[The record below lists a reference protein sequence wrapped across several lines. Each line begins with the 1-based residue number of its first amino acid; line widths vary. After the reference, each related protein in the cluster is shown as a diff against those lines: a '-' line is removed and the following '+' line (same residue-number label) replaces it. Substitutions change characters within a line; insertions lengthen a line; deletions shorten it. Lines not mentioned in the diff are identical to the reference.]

1 MFFFVENAEI
11 CLQLI
16 LEAFCRKLSPL
27 RKLNLQVSVML
38 RTSACNLSLVF
49 AFFTDF
55 KVVVEYHEVFCGFVT
70 VNLSHFTPEKRWFC
84 LVKYVKIILTQ
95 KKKSKLKSSA
105 TCVLTFALF

>member
-1 MFFFVENAEI
+1 MVFFFVENAEI

-27 RKLNLQVSVML
+27 WKLNLQVSVML
-38 RTSACNLSLVF
+38 RTSARNLSLVF

-55 KVVVEYHEVFCGFVT
+55 KVVVEHHEVFCGFVN

-84 LVKYVKIILTQ
+84 
-95 KKKSKLKSSA
+95 
-105 TCVLTFALF
+105 